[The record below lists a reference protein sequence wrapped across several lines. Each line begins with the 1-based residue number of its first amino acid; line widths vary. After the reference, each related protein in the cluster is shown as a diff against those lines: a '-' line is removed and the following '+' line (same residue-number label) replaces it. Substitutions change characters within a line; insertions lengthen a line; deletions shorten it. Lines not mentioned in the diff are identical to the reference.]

1 MRYQENIYIQNN
13 NSGLRNRDNVN
24 VNMSSDMSVFSAPK
38 FEVIGASKLD
48 CTGTTTGT
56 SYVITTETTI
66 PLTFD
71 FTANTSSFSAV
82 SANFKYE
89 IYKYSNPINGF
100 IDSPIYKSDII
111 EYSGFSGSNQT
122 IQNIPISGISMDGD
136 YLVKGYYEFANQTD
150 FLNKLGKRVD
160 TSIFKGGSEYGLYNS
175 ELDYYFIA
183 IAKPDEPIFV
193 INNSNT
199 LPSNK
204 LQQQVILPEL
214 INPVYDDNGDLVI
227 SKTQGYTIF
236 PIASNYVGDFIVT
249 LNGLVLA
256 NDVDYSFS
264 GNLVTLNS
272 EIYYDDTV
280 TVIYTTADSTNLV
293 CDNIFITTNIL
304 SGATNGEGSNY
315 YYYNTD
321 TSKYEIYTKVSPNN
335 GDTIIVMINGVTL
348 ANNIDYY
355 QSITNSKRIILE
367 GDLIKDDV
375 ITIAYFPNASVA
387 FGLTISNPFISWAIN
402 TPPQMVN
409 GNFNLEVSSDTGF
422 SSITY
427 SASTDYIVGT
437 TAYGLGITITG
448 PIGTELYYRVKNE
461 KNYVTICGNIINT
474 VTYSETIPIT
484 IQSNSINSY

>member
-24 VNMSSDMSVFSAPK
+24 VTMSSDMSVFAAPR

-48 CTGTTTGT
+48 CTGATSGT
-56 SYVITTETTI
+56 SYVVTTATTI

-89 IYKYSNPINGF
+89 IYKYSSPIGGF
-100 IDSPIYKSDII
+100 IENPVYKSEVIQ
-111 EYSGFSGSNQT
+111 YSGFSGTNQT
-122 IQNIPISGISMDGD
+122 IQNIPVSGISMDGD
-136 YLVKGYYEFANQTD
+136 YLVKGYYEFGNQND
-150 FLNKLGKRVD
+150 FLSKLGKIVD
-160 TSIFKGGSEYGLYNS
+160 TSIFKNGSEYGLYNS
-175 ELDYYFIA
+175 DLDYYFIA
-183 IAKPDEPIFV
+183 IAKPSEPIFV

-227 SKTQGYTIF
+227 SKTQGYTTF
-236 PIASNYVGDFIVT
+236 AIASNYVGDFIVT

-264 GNLVTLNS
+264 GNIVTLNS

-280 TVIYTTADSTNLV
+280 TIIYTTTDSTNLV
-293 CDNIFITTNIL
+293 CDNIFMTTNVL

-335 GDTIIVMINGVTL
+335 ADTIIVMINGVTL

-367 GDLIKDDV
+367 GDLIKDDI

-387 FGLTISNPFISWAIN
+387 FGLTISNPFISWIID

-409 GNFNLEVSSDTGF
+409 GNFMIEVSPNTGF
-422 SSITY
+422 STISY

-448 PIGTELYYRVKNE
+448 PIGTQLYYRVKNE
-461 KNYVTICGNIINT
+461 KNYATICGDIINT